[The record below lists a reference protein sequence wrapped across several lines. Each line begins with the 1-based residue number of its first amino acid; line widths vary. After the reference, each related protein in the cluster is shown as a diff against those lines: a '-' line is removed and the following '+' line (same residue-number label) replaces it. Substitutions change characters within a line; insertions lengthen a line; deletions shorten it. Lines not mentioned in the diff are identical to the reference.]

1 MFKLIIEIIFT
12 IVFII
17 GMIVNCV
24 TGLAWL
30 AALDGVVVGLGI
42 GNCLLI
48 YFKYMDTKKSKN
60 KNETESK
67 QD

>member
-1 MFKLIIEIIFT
+1 MFKLILEIIFT
-12 IVFII
+12 IMFII

-42 GNCLLI
+42 GNCLLTYSNHI
-48 YFKYMDTKKSKN
+48 DATKSTNKS
-60 KNETESK
+60 ETESK

>member
-1 MFKLIIEIIFT
+1 MFKLILEIIFT
-12 IVFII
+12 IAFII

-24 TGLAWL
+24 TGSAWL

-48 YFKYMDTKKSKN
+48 YFNHMNAKKSTN
-60 KNETESK
+60 KSETESK